1 MKKKIITWLG
11 VLSAIATII
20 GVALQSVDFFKVQNT
35 ETVKT
40 KSEFKNK
47 LQSNDIKVES
57 NGIINQ
63 GVIGSISNNSNQNYN
78 NNRNIQSQQILSNVN
93 NNYNNN
99 RNLNYTNIQNKITDS
114 NENKREL
121 YRKKEN
127 IIKELEMFREN
138 YFEWDNRKVE
148 NTYEKLKQDINL
160 NFKRKQELNNLEKE
174 MFDIN
179 YNYGN
184 FLNLT
189 KKEQIDKINKNTW
202 NSLTE
207 AMKLEAEE
215 TLKK

>member
-11 VLSAIATII
+11 ILSGIATII

-35 ETVKT
+35 KTVKT
-40 KSEFKNK
+40 ESEFKNK

-78 NNRNIQSQQILSNVN
+78 NNSNIQSQQIVSNVN

-99 RNLNYTNIQNKITDS
+99 RNLNYNNIQNKITDN

>member
-1 MKKKIITWLG
+1 MSKKLFKGI
-11 VLSAIATII
+11 TII
-20 GVALQSVDFFKVQNT
+20 GTIVGIIVGVFQIMEFFKVQNK
-35 ETVKT
+35 ETTTIIDNTSLQKIPEGFKET
-40 KSEFKNK
+40 KSELKNK
-47 LQSNDIKVES
+47 LQSNDIKLED
-57 NGIINQ
+57 NGVINQ
-63 GVIGSISNNSNQNYN
+63 GVIG
-78 NNRNIQSQQILSNVN
+78 NI
-93 NNYNNN
+93 NNN
-99 RNLNYTNIQNKITDS
+99 RNLNYTNIQNKITDN

-148 NTYEKLKQDINL
+148 NTNEKLKQDINL

>member
-11 VLSAIATII
+11 ILSAIATII

>member
-11 VLSAIATII
+11 ILSAIATII

-78 NNRNIQSQQILSNVN
+78 NNRNIQSQQIVSNVN

-99 RNLNYTNIQNKITDS
+99 RNLNYTNIQNKITDN

-148 NTYEKLKQDINL
+148 NTNEKLKQDINL

>member
-11 VLSAIATII
+11 ILSAIATII

-78 NNRNIQSQQILSNVN
+78 NNRNIQSQQIVSNVN

-99 RNLNYTNIQNKITDS
+99 RNLNYTNIQNKITDN

>member
-40 KSEFKNK
+40 ESEFKNK

-63 GVIGSISNNSNQNYN
+63 GVIGNINNNSNQNYN
-78 NNRNIQSQQILSNVN
+78 NISNIQSQQIVSNVN